1 MIKTIKITN
10 FRGLKDLEIKDFKR
24 FNVFVGKNSCG
35 KTSILEA
42 IFMCY
47 SQEEAN
53 SLIRIQNFRRTM
65 VIPTN
70 LSSIFYNFDFLTP
83 VEIHSSYDKKNIQ
96 VQIQPKTESE
106 SISQEKF
113 KQSFMLEQNINGLNF
128 TRIHKKKNLPLILV
142 FNLMAIYKIL
152 PKVMS
157 NFRF

>member
-1 MIKTIKITN
+1 
-10 FRGLKDLEIKDFKR
+10 
-24 FNVFVGKNSCG
+24 
-35 KTSILEA
+35 
-42 IFMCY
+42 MCY

-53 SLIRIQNFRRTM
+53 SLIRIQNFRRTI

-83 VEIHSSYDKKNIQ
+83 VKIHSNYDEKNIQ

-113 KQSFMLEQNINGLNF
+113 KQSSMLEQNINGLNF
-128 TRIHKKKNLPLILV
+128 TRIHRKKNLTLILV

-152 PKVMS
+152 SKAMS